1 MLARIIRSRKL
12 AAGSLCALVIAVGAS
27 SRPANAFNPQP
38 DPPRIGMVG
47 IADGQTARL
56 NLVNVSA
63 PDDLLLPP
71 PCRAQLQF
79 LDADGN
85 VLAQRRVVVAAGHA
99 AFVDFR
105 PSFAPT
111 NIGDVLGPAR
121 AEIRAAVDSA
131 DGVVPPPCRASLEI
145 FDNVTGRTQIAL
157 YPPPCRGAQC
167 LVQP

>member
-1 MLARIIRSRKL
+1 MLAKIVRSRRL
-12 AAGSLCALVIAVGAS
+12 AAGSLCALVVAVGAL
-27 SRPANAFNPQP
+27 SRSANAFNPQP

-63 PDDLLLPP
+63 PDDTLIPP
-71 PCRAQLQF
+71 PCRARLQV

-85 VLAQRRVVVAAGHA
+85 VLAQRRVVVDAGHS

-105 PSFAPT
+105 PSFMPT

-121 AEIRAAVDSA
+121 AEIRAAVDFA
-131 DGVVPPPCRASLEI
+131 DEVFPPPCRASLEI

-157 YPPPCRGAQC
+157 LPPPCRGPQC
-167 LVQP
+167 SVQP

>member
-1 MLARIIRSRKL
+1 MLARIVRSRKL

-27 SRPANAFNPQP
+27 SRSANAFNPQP

-56 NLVNVSA
+56 NLANVSA
-63 PDDLLLPP
+63 PDDVLVPP
-71 PCRAQLQF
+71 PCRAQLQL

-85 VLAQRRVVVAAGHA
+85 VLAQRRVSVAAGHA

-105 PSFAPT
+105 PSFVPT
-111 NIGDVLGPAR
+111 NLGDVLGPLR
-121 AEIRAAVDSA
+121 AEIRAAVDFA
-131 DGVVPPPCRASLEI
+131 DGVFPPPCRASLEI

-157 YPPPCRGAQC
+157 LPPPCRGAQC
-167 LVQP
+167 RVRP